1 MLSALIFTV
10 RSLRAALL
18 SEGHLSGPLRPQ
30 PTVISLGRDELPD
43 YLLRDLGIFDGN
55 RSDRVS
61 CHPEATRPAGI
72 LSTRGASGGR
82 TITMAA
88 GRRRMS
94 HDHS

>member
-18 SEGHLSGPLRPQ
+18 LEGCLSGLFHPQ
-30 PTVISLGRDELPD
+30 PKVISLGRDEILD
-43 YLLRDLGIFDGN
+43 YLLSDLGIFGGN

-88 GRRRMS
+88 GRRRGVA
-94 HDHS
+94 